1 MSELQKQKTSGLA
14 IASLVM
20 GCLFLIPFI
29 GILFSLLAIIFGIIA
44 LVTISNNKQAYK
56 GNGLAITGLVLGV
69 LGIIIIPIIALLAAI
84 AIPNL
89 LRARVNAN
97 EAQAQATMHT
107 IATAAMSY
115 SATNGRYPREDSDL
129 LRADPPYLSE
139 SYDGKTISGYT
150 YTVRF
155 SPDSYTII
163 AKPESCSTTG
173 TKVFVMKDGGLSE
186 TKCESTTY

>member
-1 MSELQKQKTSGLA
+1 MTELQRQKTHGLA
-14 IASLVM
+14 IASLVL

-56 GNGLAITGLVLGV
+56 GNGLAITGLILGV
-69 LGIIIIPIIALLAAI
+69 LGVTITLIIALLAAI

-97 EAQAQATMHT
+97 EAQAQGTLQT
-107 IATAAMSY
+107 ISAAAMSY
-115 SATNGRYPREDSDL
+115 SAVNGRYPREDSDL

-139 SYDGKTISGYT
+139 SYNGKIISGYT
-150 YTVRF
+150 YSIRF
-155 SPDSYTII
+155 TPDSYTII
-163 AKPESCSTTG
+163 ANPETCYTTG
-173 TKVFVMKDGGLSE
+173 TKIFTMKDGELSE
-186 TKCESTTY
+186 RKCE